1 MVLSKT
7 KAKGIS
13 APSFLVELS
22 DEAELVKAKAEGRNL
37 AVVGVVKR
45 PDKVSRVLDLH
56 SVLTYRT
63 EQNSMDMPRCWG
75 QSG

>member
-1 MVLSKT
+1 MISSKT
-7 KAKGIS
+7 KANGIS
-13 APSFLVELS
+13 APSFLAELS
-22 DEAELVKAKAEGRNL
+22 EEAELVKANAESRSL

-63 EQNSMDMPRCWG
+63 EPNSMGTPRC
-75 QSG
+75 